1 MFIRVI
7 FFWVVG
13 GKLIIGEYVYILY
26 IYYRIFLDIFRESLD
41 YYFIILKWGKILK
54 FIECKIK

>member
-7 FFWVVG
+7 LFWLVR

-26 IYYRIFLDIFRESLD
+26 KYYRIFLDIFRESLD
-41 YYFIILKWGKILK
+41 YYFIILKWGEILK

>member
-7 FFWVVG
+7 LFWLVR